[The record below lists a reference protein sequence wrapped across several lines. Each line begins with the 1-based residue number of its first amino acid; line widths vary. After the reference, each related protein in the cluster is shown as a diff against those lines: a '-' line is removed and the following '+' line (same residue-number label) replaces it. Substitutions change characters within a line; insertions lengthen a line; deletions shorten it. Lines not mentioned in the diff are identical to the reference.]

1 MLAAVAV
8 QSAPDVIK
16 RWVNEVQ
23 TALTTK
29 TDMVQYHALALLRT
43 IKQADKLAV
52 SKVRLS
58 LVAQTDCCW
67 RSCSLIKLLLTIV
80 WCVRVRVQLVT
91 QLMKSSLRSPLATCL
106 LIRYTAALMKDEGD
120 QAVLKAGYDFL
131 ESCLRH
137 KSEMVIYEA
146 SKAICDLPGLVAK
159 CVPL

>member
-1 MLAAVAV
+1 MTVMCCVGIVCL

-52 SKVRLS
+52 SK
-58 LVAQTDCCW
+58 
-67 RSCSLIKLLLTIV
+67 
-80 WCVRVRVQLVT
+80 LVT
-91 QLMKSSLRSPLATCL
+91 QLMKSSIRAPLATCL
-106 LIRYTAALMKDEGD
+106 LIRYTAALMKDETD
-120 QAVLKAGYDFL
+120 QGTLKTGYDFL

-146 SKAICDLPGLVAK
+146 SKAICDFPGIQAK
-159 CVPL
+159 